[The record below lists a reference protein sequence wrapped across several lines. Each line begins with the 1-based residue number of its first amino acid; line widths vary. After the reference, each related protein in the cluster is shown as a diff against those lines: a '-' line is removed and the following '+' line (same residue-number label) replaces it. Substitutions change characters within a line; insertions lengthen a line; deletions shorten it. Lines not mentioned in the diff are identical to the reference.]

1 MDRNSFIPSQRLS
14 PMMTKP
20 LIKYTLGKCLIQH
33 FLFDSTWKWFSPPEA
48 RTLQHSWRQ
57 VGAKLR
63 ALCGLRGGCC
73 EMAPELHVVPSP
85 VRTSLLYFPPLAMCR
100 RPETLVFRDC
110 DGCVSEAARMPVSRE
125 GRWGK
130 QDASI
135 MLAQLGSRPPGDVM
149 RCTASP
155 GRRHRHLEDYI
166 PTLKYTPTKQ
176 PSQTSNLAL

>member
-1 MDRNSFIPSQRLS
+1 
-14 PMMTKP
+14 MMTKP
-20 LIKYTLGKCLIQH
+20 LIKYTVGKCLIQR
-33 FLFDSTWKWFSPPEA
+33 FLFRFNLEVVLPSRSQNPA
-48 RTLQHSWRQ
+48 AQQRQ

-63 ALCGLRGGCC
+63 APCGLRGGCC
-73 EMAPELHVVPSP
+73 GMAPELHVVPSP
-85 VRTSLLYFPPLAMCR
+85 VRTSLLYFPPLAVCR

-110 DGCVSEAARMPVSRE
+110 DGCVSEADRMPVSRE